1 MSKEPEKY
9 EPRGRIDILPP
20 GDEEEDASRIFIATG
35 SHRVK
40 IVKLGPFGTLM
51 MMAAVA
57 LLMLL
62 GFMFFTSALLI
73 ILPVAAL
80 LAAGAYVSGLIGN
93 PFKRLR

>member
-20 GDEEEDASRIFIATG
+20 GEEEQDASRIYIATG
-35 SHRVK
+35 SHRIK
-40 IVKLGPFGTLM
+40 IVKLGPIGSLM
-51 MMAAVA
+51 MMAAVT
-57 LLMLL
+57 LVMLL
-62 GFMFFTSALLI
+62 GFMFFASAFLI

-93 PFKRLR
+93 PFRRLR